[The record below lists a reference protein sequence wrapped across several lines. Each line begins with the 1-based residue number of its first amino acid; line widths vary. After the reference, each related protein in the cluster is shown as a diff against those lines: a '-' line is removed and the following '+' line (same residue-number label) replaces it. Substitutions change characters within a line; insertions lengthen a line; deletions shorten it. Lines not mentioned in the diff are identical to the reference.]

1 MLSTMGKESGDF
13 LEEDEEVVAEVL
25 DEEEEEE
32 EEEVEDELLE
42 FSSLICAIS
51 AVLLSSDGV
60 DRM

>member
-1 MLSTMGKESGDF
+1 MMLSTMGKESGDF

-25 DEEEEEE
+25 DEEEEEDD
-32 EEEVEDELLE
+32 EVEDELLE